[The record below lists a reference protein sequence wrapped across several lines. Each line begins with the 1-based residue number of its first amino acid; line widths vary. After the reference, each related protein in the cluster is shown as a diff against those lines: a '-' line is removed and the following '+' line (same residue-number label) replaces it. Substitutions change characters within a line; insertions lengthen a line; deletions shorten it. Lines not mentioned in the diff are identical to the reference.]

1 MKSSNS
7 GLIADIQRC
16 SIHDGPGIRTTVFL
30 KGCPLSCVWCH
41 NPECISPEPQT
52 LFYPEKCIGCGF
64 CAEGCY
70 TGARVTCGR
79 EMTPEEVFREIE
91 RDAPYYGADGGLT
104 VSGGEPLMQ
113 ADFCAALLDICKSR
127 GVHRAVETSL
137 LFWNPQVMEKNRSAD
152 GGSQNLGRRGAQ
164 RSLAAPRSGRARD
177 RIYSLLHEPYAPV
190 PPACRG
196 SFPVQLLTYRKH
208 TPIRRQMPAEP
219 FL

>member
-16 SIHDGPGIRTTVFL
+16 SIHNGLGIRTTVFV

-41 NPECISPEPQT
+41 NPECIAPEPQT
-52 LFYPEKCIGCGF
+52 LFYPEKCIVCGF

-104 VSGGEPLMQ
+104 ISGGEPLMQ

-137 LFWNPQVMEKNRSAD
+137 LFWNPQVMEKIDLLMAD
-152 GGSQNLGRRGAQ
+152 LKIWDDEAHKDP
-164 RSLAAPRSGRARD
+164 SLHPDLVVRVTGFTAYFMSLTPQFRQLVVD
-177 RIYSLLHEPYAPV
+177 RFLYS
-190 PPACRG
+190 C
-196 SFPVQLLTYRKH
+196 
-208 TPIRRQMPAEP
+208 
-219 FL
+219 